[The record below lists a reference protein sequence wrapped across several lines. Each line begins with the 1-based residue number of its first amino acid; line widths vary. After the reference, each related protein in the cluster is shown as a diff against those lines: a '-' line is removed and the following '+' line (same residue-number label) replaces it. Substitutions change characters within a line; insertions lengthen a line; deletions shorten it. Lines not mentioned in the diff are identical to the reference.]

1 MKKYIE
7 IDKSIKYLP
16 DDELLKTFGGLKKSV
31 LMRSII
37 LNEKKFLSVSYDRSL
52 RGLWYATVKPI
63 LSRLGLLSASDSTE
77 EGLTKWDK
85 ELSGY
90 LAELVR
96 SGECSYV
103 DLRIVDNS
111 RRRFTPATFVSS
123 PGVDTFTYD
132 VTTPKYPHIIIT
144 TEKDTVYG
152 IIEKMATFFGLSCLS
167 GKGQNSLACME
178 DLLRKANIEKDI
190 IILTLTDY
198 DPAGYIIADTF
209 YNQINDLKQSI
220 GLGHINV
227 SIERIG
233 IFPGQ
238 LSPQEVE
245 QNKYTPKP
253 DNLDKWFSI
262 TDGINGEKM
271 GLELDALPPERIRS
285 IFVNELKKYID
296 VNDYAD
302 FLKESHLKY
311 VLLKLIENK
320 ISDLSQKIISS
331 MKDTIQ
337 IDNLDI
343 LFDYAERG
351 WSKYLPVE
359 TMCHMDLEQENAIL
373 RQVGKYFQEAQFN
386 DK

>member
-7 IDKSIKYLP
+7 IDKSIKELK
-16 DDELLKTFGGLKKSV
+16 DEELLKTFGGSKKSV

-52 RGLWYATVKPI
+52 RALWYTTVKPI
-63 LSRLGLLSASDSTE
+63 LSRLGLLSISDSTE

-96 SGECSYV
+96 SGECSYA
-103 DLRIVDNS
+103 DLRIIDNS
-111 RRRFTPATFVSS
+111 RRRFIPATFVSS

-132 VTTPKYPHIIIT
+132 VTTPKYPHIIIS
-144 TEKDTVYG
+144 TEKDTIYA
-152 IIEKMATFFGLSCLS
+152 IIETIATYFGLSCVS

-209 YNQINDLKQSI
+209 YNQIIDLKKNL

-238 LSPQEVE
+238 LSPEEVE
-245 QNKYTPKP
+245 QNKYMPKP
-253 DNLDKWFSI
+253 DNLDKWFSF
-262 TDGINGEKM
+262 TKGINGEKM

-285 IFVNELKKYID
+285 IFINALKKYID

-302 FLKESHLKY
+302 FLKESYLKY
-311 VLLKLIENK
+311 FLLKLIENK
-320 ISDLSQKIISS
+320 ISDLSKQIISS
-331 MKDTIQ
+331 MKDIVQ

-359 TMCHMDLEQENAIL
+359 TICRIDLEQENAIL
-373 RQVGKYFQEAQFN
+373 RQVGEYFQKFYFN
-386 DK
+386 D

>member
-7 IDKSIKYLP
+7 IDKSIKELS
-16 DDELLKTFGGLKKSV
+16 DDELSKIFGGLKKSV

-37 LNEKKFLSVSYDRSL
+37 VNEKKFLDVNYDRSL
-52 RGLWYATVKPI
+52 RGFWYATVKPI
-63 LSRLGLLSASDSTE
+63 LSRLGLLSAPDSTE

-96 SGECSYV
+96 SGECSYA

-111 RRRFTPATFVSS
+111 RRRFTPETFVSS

-132 VTTPKYPHIIIT
+132 VTTPQYPHIIIS
-144 TEKDTVYG
+144 TEKDTVYS
-152 IIEKMATFFGLSCLS
+152 IIENIASFFGLSCLS

-178 DLLRKANIEKDI
+178 DILSKADIEKDI

-209 YNQINDLKQSI
+209 YNQINDLKQNL

-233 IFPGQ
+233 IFPEQ
-238 LSPQEVE
+238 LSPEEVE
-245 QNKYTPKP
+245 QNKYMPKP
-253 DNLDKWFSI
+253 DNLYKWFSI
-262 TDGINGEKM
+262 TNGINGEKM
-271 GLELDALPPERIRS
+271 GLELDALPPERIRT
-285 IFVNELKKYID
+285 IFINSLKKHID

-320 ISDLSQKIISS
+320 ISDLSQEIISS
-331 MKDTIQ
+331 MKD
-337 IDNLDI
+337 
-343 LFDYAERG
+343 
-351 WSKYLPVE
+351 S
-359 TMCHMDLEQENAIL
+359 
-373 RQVGKYFQEAQFN
+373 
-386 DK
+386 